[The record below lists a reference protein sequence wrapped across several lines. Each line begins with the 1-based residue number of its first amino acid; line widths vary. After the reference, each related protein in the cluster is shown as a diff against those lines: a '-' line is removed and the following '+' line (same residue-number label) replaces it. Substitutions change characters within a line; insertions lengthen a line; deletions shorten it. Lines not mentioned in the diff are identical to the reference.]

1 MINKNEIGIIGAG
14 TMGNGIAHVFS
25 LYGYEVILVD
35 INNTILEK
43 AINNIKINMQRQ
55 FKKNVITESKML
67 SAINKIYTSTDIKD
81 LKNSFLVVEA
91 IKEDINL

>member
-25 LYGYEVILVD
+25 LHGYDVILVD

-43 AINNIKINMQRQ
+43 A
-55 FKKNVITESKML
+55 
-67 SAINKIYTSTDIKD
+67 
-81 LKNSFLVVEA
+81 
-91 IKEDINL
+91 